1 MDRTERDILQVEM
14 KYLRNFLIWQ
24 SVSSSFRRHFHLCP
38 WHSCPIKRAF
48 SLASHLLENR
58 IDCVIVTTLCDT
70 LKEIPSKR
78 SNHDSISLLTFSC
91 LVIELSALAFVYQD
105 LCICLCF
112 CLCLCLCVCHCHRQM
127 IPAIHWPQWP
137 CLSVCLFMV
146 VMLVFECYW
155 SASEP
160 QALCYRTPKN
170 MKHDRP
176 HNWPHYQHHDTPKIA
191 ISVQFW
197 FFRCFR
203 TPFDL
208 LDWEFIWDLE
218 SSITT

>member
-91 LVIELSALAFVYQD
+91 LVIELSALTFVYQD

-127 IPAIHWPQWP
+127 IPAMHWPQWP

-146 VMLVFECYW
+146 VMLVFVLLISLW
-155 SASEP
+155 ASSSLLPDTKKYETWPPP
-160 QALCYRTPKN
+160 QLTPL
-170 MKHDRP
+170 P
-176 HNWPHYQHHDTPKIA
+176 TPWHTQNCDIGA
-191 ISVQFW
+191 VLILSMF
-197 FFRCFR
+197 
-203 TPFDL
+203 
-208 LDWEFIWDLE
+208 
-218 SSITT
+218 

>member
-112 CLCLCLCVCHCHRQM
+112 CLCLCLFP
-127 IPAIHWPQWP
+127 IFPI
-137 CLSVCLFMV
+137 LSARTAEAGHTGVI
-146 VMLVFECYW
+146 LVAHLPTTGF
-155 SASEP
+155 S
-160 QALCYRTPKN
+160 
-170 MKHDRP
+170 
-176 HNWPHYQHHDTPKIA
+176 
-191 ISVQFW
+191 ISKLS
-197 FFRCFR
+197 
-203 TPFDL
+203 TLTNSDL
-208 LDWEFIWDLE
+208 KF
-218 SSITT
+218 SSIFPAFAGMD